1 MTHLKDHIEILKN
14 VLQDVCVDGL
24 TIPKATI
31 YNSFNQ
37 RLKTDIEKY
46 RFSKEMSELIRDG
59 HIKGYKI
66 KVGRNGGVSKDEIP
80 INIRLIYPNGDVIG
94 SVDPES
100 LQKLLGLIKPNKKD
114 NGT

>member
-1 MTHLKDHIEILKN
+1 MTHLKDHIEILKS

-24 TIPKATI
+24 TIPKTI
-31 YNSFNQ
+31 IYDCFSQ
-37 RLKTDIEKY
+37 RKKTDIEKY

-66 KVGRNGGVSKDEIP
+66 KVGRNGGISKDAKP
-80 INIRLIYPNGDVIG
+80 VKVRLIYPNGDVIG

-100 LQKLLGLIKPNKKD
+100 LQKLLGLIKKD
-114 NGT
+114 KGT